1 MQRYVSGPVL
11 LFCLLLLSAC
21 CGLPSRQNISTSYHI
36 ADTAQTALGQLSS
49 QLFNQTISQNS
60 VPATDQAKKTPEKQ
74 PSQTAR
80 QLPAQ
85 TASSFST
92 QVSAQPDQPNQP
104 LPARQ
109 TGYQL
114 LYDPIDAISARLLL
128 INSAQRSLDLQYY
141 IWQNDNVGALMC
153 RALLQ
158 AADRGVKVRLLLDDN
173 NTKGLDALL
182 LALAQHPNIEVRLFN
197 PFVHRNIRTI
207 DYVFDF
213 KRSNHR
219 MHNKLFVAD
228 GQFAIIGGR
237 NISNEYFDAGD
248 SFQFS
253 DIDVLLTGQILPEI
267 SQSFDDYWNYQAAYP
282 VQSMVKP
289 RQHPL
294 SLQSLR
300 QQLDTHVQQDKV
312 KQYLAQA
319 RAEQPFETWLQGE
332 PPFLWVN
339 SQLVQD
345 APQKIDKDADPTQH
359 LAFQLQHA
367 LGQPQQ
373 QVDLV
378 SAYFVIDDKARNKL
392 AALSQQGVKIRI
404 LTNSY
409 AANDVKIVHAFYAKN
424 REFLLK
430 NGIQLY
436 EFLPVIKNY
445 NLWHRRSKRKL
456 IDIKGTSDA
465 SLHAKM
471 LSMDNQQVFIGSFN
485 FDLRS
490 ANINTEVGVI
500 LDSPSLAQQV
510 SEEIDRNIL
519 KVSYRLR
526 LDDKGRLQWEE
537 GTPAG
542 TVTHPK
548 EPNLGPVSKM
558 GLKMISLLPLDGLM

>member
-1 MQRYVSGPVL
+1 MQRYLPAAIV
-11 LFCLLLLSAC
+11 CCCALLLTAC
-21 CGLPSRQNISTSYHI
+21 CGLPARQGITASYHMT
-36 ADTAQTALGQLSS
+36 DTGQTALGKLSQQLK
-49 QLFNQTISQNS
+49 
-60 VPATDQAKKTPEKQ
+60 QAAPPQ
-74 PSQTAR
+74 
-80 QLPAQ
+80 
-85 TASSFST
+85 
-92 QVSAQPDQPNQP
+92 
-104 LPARQ
+104 Q

-114 LYDPIDAISARLLL
+114 LYDPVDAISARLLL
-128 INSAQRSLDLQYY
+128 INSAQQSLDLQYY

-173 NTKGLDALL
+173 NTKGMDAIL

-197 PFVHRNIRTI
+197 PFVHRNIRSI

-219 MHNKLFVAD
+219 MHNKVFVAD
-228 GQFAIIGGR
+228 SQFAIIGGR
-237 NISNEYFDAGD
+237 NISNQYFDAGE

-253 DIDVLLTGQILPEI
+253 DIDVLLTGQIVPEVN
-267 SQSFDDYWNYQAAYP
+267 QSFDDYWNYQAAYP
-282 VQSMVKP
+282 VQRMVNA
-289 RQHPL
+289 RNHRL
-294 SLQSLR
+294 TLDSLR
-300 QQLDTHVQQDKV
+300 LQLEAHVKKDKV
-312 KQYLAQA
+312 RQYLAQA
-319 RAEQPFETWLQGE
+319 KAEQPFETWLQSE
-332 PPFLWVN
+332 PPFLWVS

-367 LGQPQQ
+367 LGRPQQ

-378 SAYFVIDDKARNKL
+378 SAYFVVDDKARNKL
-392 AALSQQGVKIRI
+392 AELSQQGVKIRI

-424 REFLLK
+424 REFLLA

-445 NLWHRRSKRKL
+445 NLWHRRNKRKL

-490 ANINTEVGVI
+490 ANINTEIGVI
-500 LDSPSLAQQV
+500 LDSPVLAQQV

-519 KVSYRLR
+519 KVSYRLH
-526 LDDKGRLQWEE
+526 LDDKGRLQWDES
-537 GTPAG
+537 TPAG
-542 TVTHPK
+542 IVTHPK

-558 GLKMISLLPLDGLM
+558 GLKMVSLLPLDGMM